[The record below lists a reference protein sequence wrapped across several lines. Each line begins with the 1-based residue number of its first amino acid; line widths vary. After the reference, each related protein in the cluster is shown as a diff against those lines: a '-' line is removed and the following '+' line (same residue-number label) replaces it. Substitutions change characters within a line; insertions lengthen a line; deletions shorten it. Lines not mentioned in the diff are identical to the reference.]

1 MRQLTKTAAAA
12 AFGAALF
19 TAGAAHAI
27 PIKTALSL
35 VIDASGS
42 ISGAEFETQRNAYSS
57 LLGNASVLPADGS
70 VVINFVQFASTAR
83 LEQTAIRIVD
93 EAARTTLLD
102 SIAAMTTLG
111 GGTNIGAGINTG
123 RIDMDAY
130 LAGIAASEFDVAFTK
145 LIDVSTDGVGSV
157 GTAVTD
163 AANAGYS
170 QINCLGIGA
179 GANCTWNDGFGV
191 DFAANAFDDLA
202 AVLEVKLRTEIGTVP
217 VPGTIALLGLGLVGF
232 GLARRRAA

>member
-1 MRQLTKTAAAA
+1 M
-12 AFGAALF
+12 
-19 TAGAAHAI
+19 
-27 PIKTALSL
+27 
-35 VIDASGS
+35 
-42 ISGAEFETQRNAYSS
+42 
-57 LLGNASVLPADGS
+57 
-70 VVINFVQFASTAR
+70 
-83 LEQTAIRIVD
+83 D

-102 SIAAMTTLG
+102 SIAAMVKLG
-111 GGTNIGAGINTG
+111 GGTNIGVGIDTG

-145 LIDVSTDGVGSV
+145 LIDVSTDGVGTV

-163 AANAGYS
+163 AANAGFS

-179 GANCTWNDGFGV
+179 GANCDWNNGFGV
-191 DFAANAFDDLA
+191 DFAANDFDDLA

-217 VPGTIALLGLGLVGF
+217 VPGTVALLGLGLVGL